1 MKLNLLVLFFLFM
14 ASCTSDASNALETE
28 AVKSKYKVG
37 QVWKFKSRS
46 IEPNAK
52 LTIVKIESQGKRGNI
67 IHIHVDS
74 VNIKTSIKP
83 VKYTHVVSHMPFS
96 KAAIDSSVTTMIG
109 EVTELP
115 DFQEGYDEWHES
127 FKEGKAGVFSIPVG
141 KSVEYME
148 TTTLEGNV
156 VK

>member
-1 MKLNLLVLFFLFM
+1 M
-14 ASCTSDASNALETE
+14 ASCTSDASNSLETE
-28 AVKSKYKVG
+28 AIKSKYKVG

-52 LTIVKIESQGKRGNI
+52 LTIVKIESQGKLGNI

-96 KAAIDSSVTTMIG
+96 EAAIDSSVTKMTG
-109 EVTELP
+109 EVIELP
-115 DFQEGYDEWHES
+115 DFQEGYDEWHKS
-127 FKEGKAGVFSIPVG
+127 FKKGKAGVFSIPVG

-148 TTTLEGNV
+148 TTTLEGKV

>member
-1 MKLNLLVLFFLFM
+1 M

-46 IEPNAK
+46 LEPNAK
-52 LTIVKIESQGKRGNI
+52 LTIVKIESQGKLGNI
-67 IHIHVDS
+67 VHIHVDS
-74 VNIKTSIKP
+74 VKIKTSIKP
-83 VKYTHVVSHMPFS
+83 IRYTYVVSHMPFS
-96 KAAIDSSVTTMIG
+96 EAAIDSSVTKMMG
-109 EVTELP
+109 EVTGLP

-127 FKEGKAGVFSIPVG
+127 FKEGKAGIFSIPVG

-148 TTTLEGNV
+148 KTTLEGNV
-156 VK
+156 IK

>member
-1 MKLNLLVLFFLFM
+1 MKLNLLALFFLFM
-14 ASCTSDASNALETE
+14 VSCTSDASNSLETE
-28 AVKSKYKVG
+28 AIKSKYKVG

-52 LTIVKIESQGKRGNI
+52 LTIIKVESQGKLGNI

-74 VNIKTSIKP
+74 VKIKTSSKP

-96 KAAIDSSVTTMIG
+96 EAVIDSSVTKMIG

-127 FKEGKAGVFSIPVG
+127 FKKGKAGVFSIPVG

>member
-1 MKLNLLVLFFLFM
+1 MKLNLLALLFLFM
-14 ASCTSDASNALETE
+14 ASCTSDASNALKTDT
-28 AVKSKYKVG
+28 VKSKYKVG
-37 QVWKFKSRS
+37 QVWKFKSRP

-52 LTIVKIESQGKRGNI
+52 LTIIKIESQGKLGNI

-74 VNIKTSIKP
+74 VKIKTSTKP
-83 VKYTHVVSHMPFS
+83 VKYAHVVSHMPFS
-96 KAAIDSSVTTMIG
+96 EAAIDSSVTKMIG

-115 DFQEGYDEWHES
+115 DFREGYDEWHKS

-156 VK
+156 VE